1 VSDRGSRRLHKLLLG
16 SSTTQFARER
26 GEVEIESG
34 GEGGRAGG
42 GGGGAITPF
51 FSADLE
57 DGGKVRT
64 AAISFQFVRED
75 GPWMIRRAHLVW
87 SEFCLSFLFVFFVSC
102 VIGFLIG
109 KRKESQILSF
119 AWSCVNWKAEQKTE
133 PPCELTPA
141 DFDEPGLF

>member
-1 VSDRGSRRLHKLLLG
+1 LLLG

-26 GEVEIESG
+26 GEVEIERG
-34 GEGGRAGG
+34 GEGGRAAVVGD
-42 GGGGAITPF
+42 AITPF

-87 SEFCLSFLFVFFVSC
+87 SEFCLSFFFVSC

-119 AWSCVNWKAEQKTE
+119 AWSCGNWKAEQKTE